1 MNSTFVCD
9 DSFAQIMVDWEIM
22 MIKAFFVDFY
32 GTLVHEDGEVIK
44 KITDIIC
51 NTGKVE
57 NRKDIDNG
65 NDFECNA
72 KIIVYIN

>member
-32 GTLVHEDGEVIK
+32 GTLGRCEIFSVNSDLL
-44 KITDIIC
+44 
-51 NTGKVE
+51 
-57 NRKDIDNG
+57 
-65 NDFECNA
+65 
-72 KIIVYIN
+72 